1 MSSIP
6 LKLLHEGEQ
15 RRVTVELKNGE
26 SYYGTLKE
34 SSEGM
39 NLKMNDVLVKYADGR
54 TEKIDNVFLRGNSVR
69 YVVLPD
75 LLKKAPMFAKVQS
88 MKKQKE
94 EEKTAK
100 RGKRGRN

>member
-1 MSSIP
+1 MRE
-6 LKLLHEGEQ
+6 LLRNLEG
-15 RRVTVELKNGE
+15 VFGGYE
-26 SYYGTLKE
+26 SQ
-34 SSEGM
+34 
-39 NLKMNDVLVKYADGR
+39 MNDVLVKYADGR

-94 EEKTAK
+94 EEKASK
-100 RGKRGRN
+100 RGKRGRTKC